1 MTASGKEQIGK
12 PGQAGGSSST
22 LQSPSSNIL
31 LGTKQLSNQILI
43 TPKLKQS
50 LKLLFLHAFAYAS
63 CPKVKLASVSDERT
77 VLGQVYGGQSL
88 P

>member
-1 MTASGKEQIGK
+1 MTRGYDRLWQGTDR
-12 PGQAGGSSST
+12 QARQGDL
-22 LQSPSSNIL
+22 LQHCKSPSSSIL
-31 LGTKQLSNQILI
+31 VGTKQLSNQILI

-77 VLGQVYGGQSL
+77 VLGQVYGGH
-88 P
+88 